1 MTVTGRR
8 AVLGAVLALISLPVV
23 LVLIDAVSFRVANR
37 SNGSL
42 VSAGRTR
49 EYLLYVPPSYDRTKA
64 TPLVIS
70 MHGAGGWPVQ
80 QRDLSRWNQL
90 ADAAGAIV
98 VYPSA
103 AAGRGPRVWHVDD
116 GPGLMRDV
124 RFIADLIDTLE
135 ARYTIDPARIYAN
148 GISNGG
154 GMTFVLSCT
163 LSDRIAAFGTV
174 AAAQTLPWS
183 WCRDRRPAPLVA
195 FHGTADPDI
204 PYNGGAS
211 WLAPDSF
218 PNVLAWTKNWSRRN
232 GCAATPVDFRVAADV
247 TRREYTGC
255 AGGAAVV
262 LYTLADGGHTW
273 PGGERMP
280 EWFVGRT
287 SRSIS
292 ATNIM
297 WAFFRDHPLGR
308 K

>member
-1 MTVTGRR
+1 MTGTSRGG
-8 AVLGAVLALISLPVV
+8 VLGAVLALISLPVV
-23 LVLIDAVSFRVANR
+23 LVVIDAVSFRVANR

-42 VSAGRTR
+42 VSAGLTR

-64 TPLVIS
+64 TALVIS

-90 ADAAGAIV
+90 ADAAGIIV

-124 RFIADLIDTLE
+124 RFIADLIDTME
-135 ARYTIDPARIYAN
+135 ARYNIDPARIYAN

-174 AAAQTLPWS
+174 AAAHTLPWS
-183 WCRDRRPAPLVA
+183 WCSDRRPAPLVA

-204 PYNGGAS
+204 PYNGGTS
-211 WLAPDSF
+211 WLARDSF
-218 PNVLAWTKNWSRRN
+218 PNVLAWTRDWSRRN
-232 GCAATPVDFRVAADV
+232 RCAGTPVDSRVAADV
-247 TRREYTGC
+247 TRREYTAC

-262 LYTLADGGHTW
+262 LYTLAHGGHTW

-287 SRSIS
+287 SQSIS
-292 ATNIM
+292 ATSIM
-297 WAFFRDHPLGR
+297 WAFFQDHPLR
-308 K
+308 RN